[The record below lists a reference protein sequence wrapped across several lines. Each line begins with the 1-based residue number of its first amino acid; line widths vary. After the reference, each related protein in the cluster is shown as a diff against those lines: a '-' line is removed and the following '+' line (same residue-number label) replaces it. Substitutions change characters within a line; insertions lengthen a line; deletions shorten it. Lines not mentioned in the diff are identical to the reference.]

1 MTLTEAIN
9 PISVSSEIERKT
21 ENDGQL
27 CPDKVF
33 LQLHHREMW
42 PDHKKSLP
50 CAPALHDIPDAPAD
64 TNEFLTGRRWMRWS
78 TIPHLHATD
87 LSLDSRRD
95 VSDDDPPPAYP
106 LSRHRGRS

>member
-42 PDHKKSLP
+42 PDHKKPLP
-50 CAPALHDIPDAPAD
+50 CAPALEDVPDARQIPRKILDRETVDEMVYNTPSARD
-64 TNEFLTGRRWMRWS
+64 RLIVGLQARCVRR
-78 TIPHLHATD
+78 
-87 LSLDSRRD
+87 
-95 VSDDDPPPAYP
+95 
-106 LSRHRGRS
+106 